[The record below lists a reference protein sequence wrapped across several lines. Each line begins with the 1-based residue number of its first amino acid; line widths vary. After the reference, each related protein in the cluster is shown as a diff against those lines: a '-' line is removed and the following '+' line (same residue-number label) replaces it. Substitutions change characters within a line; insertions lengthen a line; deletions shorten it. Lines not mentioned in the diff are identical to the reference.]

1 VKHTDALLSFP
12 CGRDFAAMGKVDG
25 GRLCTECHKVVH
37 DLSSLSETDAG
48 ALMGSRDA
56 PRLCVRYLYDESGR
70 IVFGQAAV
78 PQAHIVPSYRL
89 TARMRERA
97 VQAALLVA
105 PLVLFEACGGAA
117 PIDTPQQNWEVT
129 PAAPTVGESEDAGG
143 DEGAA
148 QGAPFDE
155 AGPDASSD
163 GGGE

>member
-1 VKHTDALLSFP
+1 VRHTDTLLSFP
-12 CGRDFAAMGKVDG
+12 CGRDFATMDKVDG
-25 GRLCTECHKVVH
+25 GRLCTECDKVVH
-37 DLSSLSETDAG
+37 DLSSMSEADAG
-48 ALMGSRDA
+48 ALMGCRDA
-56 PRLCVRYLYDESGR
+56 PSLCVRYLYDESGR

-78 PQAHIVPSYRL
+78 AQAHIVPSYRL

-117 PIDTPQQNWEVT
+117 PIDTPQQNWEIT
-129 PAAPTVGESEDAGG
+129 PAAPTVGEAEEAGG

-148 QGAPFDE
+148 QGAPFD
-155 AGPDASSD
+155 AGGPDTSSD